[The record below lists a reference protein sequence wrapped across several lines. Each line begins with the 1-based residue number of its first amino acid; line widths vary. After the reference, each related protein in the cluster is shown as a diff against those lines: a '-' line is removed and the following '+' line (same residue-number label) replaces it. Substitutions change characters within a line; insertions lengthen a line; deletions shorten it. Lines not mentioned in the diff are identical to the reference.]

1 MHSALKLL
9 VPLFAAT
16 LLVTALTQP
25 ASASYP
31 PEGKKRVQAVTPME
45 MKLRQLAADNVRL
58 KKALEAAKER
68 TRKARED
75 LNELREKLGHLR
87 NAVMLREKLHAE
99 VQNRREKT
107 RHVQEP
113 PVKPEVSEK
122 VSKPSTPVRTES
134 KNAVQ
139 VSEKR
144 SGMLERVLGSERVKL
159 LRRLIEGMVH
169 RHYPSQP
176 QSFTPQPK
184 TISAPVEAEETTSP
198 EDEHGLEPLRKRIEA
213 IQSRLKSAKTS
224 KPVQKEVK
232 SPEKGVTRPSAPQ
245 VPKKLKNELLEELRE
260 GFRRELGKRLKELK
274 HEVKRNRAPVK
285 ARPSAWF

>member
-1 MHSALKLL
+1 MRTALKLL

-31 PEGKKRVQAVTPME
+31 PEGKKGVQVVTPME
-45 MKLRQLAADNVRL
+45 MKLRQLAAENTRL
-58 KKALEAAKER
+58 KKAIEAAKER
-68 TRKARED
+68 TCKARKD

-99 VQNRREKT
+99 VQKQRKKT
-107 RHVQEP
+107 RHFQKAPE
-113 PVKPEVSEK
+113 KPEKSIEVSY
-122 VSKPSTPVRTES
+122 PSTSARTES

-144 SGMLERVLGSERVKL
+144 SGTLERLLGNERVKM
-159 LRRLIEGMVH
+159 LRSLIEEMVL
-169 RHYPSQP
+169 RHYSSRP
-176 QSFTPQPK
+176 QSFMPQPK
-184 TISAPVEAEETTSP
+184 TISAPVEAKETTSP
-198 EDEHGLEPLRKRIEA
+198 KDEHGLEPLRKRIEVMK
-213 IQSRLKSAKTS
+213 SRLENATKN
-224 KPVQKEVK
+224 KPVQNEVK

-260 GFRRELGKRLKELK
+260 GFRKELGKRLKELK